1 MLIDPTIEMANR
13 YAPGSDIVGALS
25 IALTYRGPADYPYT
39 AVCYVETTWK
49 DGSHTRGTGAMVG
62 PNDVLTAGQM
72 LWDAEH
78 GGSAVSVTVI
88 PGYNDGAAPFGI
100 YQGALF
106 SYYPIDQNGDG
117 LVTHQEAQWDVGII
131 GLSSP
136 VGNLTG
142 TFGLETNSDPSTVTL
157 TGYPAGFDGDYG
169 PRMMND
175 SIAVS
180 VDDNFWTFDYATTGA
195 GRGDILPGDLG
206 APLWLEGHG
215 SIHNG
220 NNGPYIVG
228 VDSTYGWAADVTY
241 SINQL
246 MAWIDGNNYLVPVE
260 VVDQVNLIGHDSA
273 IDAIHNLLG

>member
-1 MLIDPTIEMANR
+1 MTALRHSASIRALCLVIIRSTRTGTDSLLTRRRNGTSAS
-13 YAPGSDIVGALS
+13 SDF
-25 IALTYRGPADYPYT
+25 T
-39 AVCYVETTWK
+39 
-49 DGSHTRGTGAMVG
+49 
-62 PNDVLTAGQM
+62 
-72 LWDAEH
+72 
-78 GGSAVSVTVI
+78 
-88 PGYNDGAAPFGI
+88 
-100 YQGALF
+100 
-106 SYYPIDQNGDG
+106 
-117 LVTHQEAQWDVGII
+117 
-131 GLSSP
+131 SP

-180 VDDNFWTFDYATTGA
+180 VDDNFWTFDYATAGP

-215 SIHNG
+215 SIHVG

-228 VDSTYGWAADVTY
+228 VNSTYGWAADVTY

-260 VVDQVNLIGHDSA
+260 VVDQVNLIGHNSA